1 MRHLVRNLRLAPSVS
16 AAAGLSQGLT
26 QLQSGQMQPG
36 ATQAGASQGGF
47 QGPLKEQLV
56 PEETLNPML
65 QRFYWFIGQRA
76 LDPQF
81 QVDGEALLL
90 QLLST

>member
-1 MRHLVRNLRLAPSVS
+1 MRQLVRHLSLAPGAAAAAANATQQQTQTQTQPSQQGGS
-16 AAAGLSQGLT
+16 AQPAAAAG
-26 QLQSGQMQPG
+26 PVR
-36 ATQAGASQGGF
+36 
-47 QGPLKEQLV
+47 EQLV

-81 QVDGEALLL
+81 QVRVPGSAGA
-90 QLLST
+90 